1 MKSEKIQ
8 DRIDEFTVRKFVYG
22 DMRAFDN
29 IYFVYNT
36 KLSKFVYSLV
46 KTGADVEEI
55 VQDVFVKIWENREK
69 LKTFTSFESYLFA
82 IAYNTTVSLLRKRL
96 KESQYIEYVKSVQ
109 IEIDDSGT
117 SESYDWEEIDKKLNL
132 LIEKMPARQK
142 EVFKMKHI
150 EGFSYK
156 EIAGNLGLSVN
167 TIENH
172 IVKAHKYLKENF
184 GKNYLSAL
192 LFIHLFL

>member
-1 MKSEKIQ
+1 MSEKIQ
-8 DRIDEFTVRKFVYG
+8 DRIDEFTVRRFVRG

-29 IYFVYNT
+29 IYIVYNT
-36 KLSKFVYSLV
+36 KLNKFVHSLV
-46 KTGADVEEI
+46 KTEADVEEI
-55 VQDVFVKIWENREK
+55 VQDVFVKTWENREK
-69 LKTFTSFESYLFA
+69 LKTFTSFESYLFT

-96 KESQYIEYVKSVQ
+96 KESQYVEYVKSVQ

-117 SESYDWEEIDKKLNL
+117 AESYDWEEIDKKLNL

-142 EVFKMKHI
+142 EVFKMKHF

-156 EIAGNLGLSVN
+156 EIADNLGLSVN

>member
-1 MKSEKIQ
+1 MSEKIQ
-8 DRIDEFTVRKFVYG
+8 DRIDEFTVRRFVRG

-29 IYFVYNT
+29 IYIVYNT
-36 KLSKFVYSLV
+36 KLNKFVHSLV
-46 KTGADVEEI
+46 KTDADVEEI
-55 VQDVFVKIWENREK
+55 VQDVFVKTWENREK
-69 LKTFTSFESYLFA
+69 LKTFTSFESYLFT

-96 KESQYIEYVKSVQ
+96 KESQYVEYVKSVQ

-117 SESYDWEEIDKKLNL
+117 AESYDWEEVDKKLNL

-142 EVFKMKHI
+142 EVFKMKHF

-156 EIAGNLGLSVN
+156 EIADNLGLSVN